1 PAPDRQ
7 WRASRFRRQDFHAAR
22 AGKAGASAPTMK
34 TLGPRIK
41 PAPSRVRAPD
51 KQALPFYLSP
61 EWRGLMARLLK
72 ERGRVCQHCGRT
84 ECRIFGD
91 HRIEL
96 KDGGAAL
103 DPRNIELCAVSVTA
117 SILRRL
123 RRLERPPL
131 GKSGG
136 SSSL

>member
-1 PAPDRQ
+1 M
-7 WRASRFRRQDFHAAR
+7 RRVAR
-22 AGKAGASAPTMK
+22 
-34 TLGPRIK
+34 I
-41 PAPSRVRAPD
+41 RAPD

-103 DPRNIELCAVSVTA
+103 DPRNIELLCGKCHGIKTAAAAALRAAAV
-117 SILRRL
+117 R
-123 RRLERPPL
+123 
-131 GKSGG
+131 
-136 SSSL
+136 